1 MSAPRRKSTTNYAEV
16 GRVALG
22 RYGTERNPA
31 GGDLIVGVRADTAS
45 VIVSQEGTNAPL
57 SPLSADAAAALS
69 ALLHRASVKVADLAV
84 AHERYQQALA
94 AAEAEFTAAA
104 EGVRA

>member
-16 GRVALG
+16 GRV
-22 RYGTERNPA
+22 RIPMSGTARSPE
-31 GGDLIVGVRADTAS
+31 GGDIVVGVRADTAS
-45 VIVSQEGTNAPL
+45 VTVGRDGTGAPFP
-57 SPLSADAAAALS
+57 PLDSDQAAQLS
-69 ALLHRASVKVADLAV
+69 ALLDLASAKV
-84 AHERYQQALA
+84 HALAAAHERYQAAIA